1 MDQKEKSL
9 RNLLKKV
16 SERDDHRAFHEFY
29 KIYFNKIYRVAF
41 SLVKNREMAE
51 EIVEDVFFNF
61 WQIRDRYLEIRN
73 VDNYLFISTKNLSF
87 HYLKK
92 EQKLLKVAVED
103 FSRIQ
108 VSHQSPEKLMLT
120 NELETFLDQAV
131 ERLPDRCKEIF
142 KLARM
147 KGLKYKEVA
156 KLLNISVKTVENQ
169 IAIAL
174 KKLYA
179 ELDTYYSAAENPV
192 TLRKIS

>member
-1 MDQKEKSL
+1 MERKEKFL
-9 RNLLKKV
+9 RALLKKIT
-16 SERDDHRAFHEFY
+16 EKDDHRAFHEFY

-61 WQIRDRYLEIRN
+61 WQIRDRYAEIRN
-73 VDNYLFISTKNLSF
+73 IDNYLFISTKNLSF

-92 EQKLLKVAVED
+92 DKNMLKVAVEN
-103 FSRIQ
+103 FSKLQ
-108 VSHQSPEKLMLT
+108 VYRQNPEKVMLT
-120 NELETFLDQAV
+120 HELEVFLDDAV

-179 ELDTYYSAAENPV
+179 ELDTYYAAGEIPV
-192 TLRKIS
+192 ALRKIS